1 MDLLDRGFLAK
12 QGNINKC
19 AIYRTGA
26 SVNTQMLK
34 MTSNR
39 NLVQIHK
46 KIHRI
51 AVFFEA
57 WAGCQ
62 QLPVSPFPSSVYS
75 DSSESLLTHR
85 Q

>member
-1 MDLLDRGFLAK
+1 MDLLERRLLAQ

-19 AIYRTGA
+19 AIYRSA
-26 SVNTQMLK
+26 PWVNTQILK

-39 NLVQIHK
+39 TPVQINK

-51 AVFFEA
+51 AVWFEA

-62 QLPVSPFPSSVYS
+62 
-75 DSSESLLTHR
+75 
-85 Q
+85 